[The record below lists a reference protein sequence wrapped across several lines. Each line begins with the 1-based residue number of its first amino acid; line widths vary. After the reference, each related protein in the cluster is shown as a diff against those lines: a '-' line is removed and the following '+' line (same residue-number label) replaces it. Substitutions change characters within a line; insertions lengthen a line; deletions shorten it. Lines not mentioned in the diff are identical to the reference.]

1 MGKPIAGKEV
11 QKMAK
16 AALILMVIGA
26 LNWLLVGLFQ
36 FDVVAML
43 FGGTTSWLSRAVY
56 TLVGLGGIYGIFML
70 FDDLKETT

>member
-26 LNWLLVGLFQ
+26 LNWLLVGP
-36 FDVVAML
+36 V
-43 FGGTTSWLSRAVY
+43 S
-56 TLVGLGGIYGIFML
+56 I
-70 FDDLKETT
+70 